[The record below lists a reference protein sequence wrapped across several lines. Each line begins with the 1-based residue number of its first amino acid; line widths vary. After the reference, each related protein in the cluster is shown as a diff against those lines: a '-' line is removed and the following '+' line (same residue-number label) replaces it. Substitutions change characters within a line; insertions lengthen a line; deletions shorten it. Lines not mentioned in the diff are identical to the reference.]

1 MKTQLLS
8 GAITDSRMK
17 FLDFSTI
24 GCNMDIDTL
33 RVTDA
38 ELQGRADH
46 M

>member
-8 GAITDSRMK
+8 GAITDPRMK

-38 ELQGRADH
+38 DLQGHEDD